1 MDMRDNKPG
10 LETAGKVK
18 ETTDK
23 IIAGVSQVIVGKEEV
38 TRLTLAALLCEGNVL
53 LEDVPGVGKTLLAK
67 AVAKTLGCSFHRIQ
81 CTPDLLPSDVTGI
94 QFYNQ
99 KSGNFEFRPGPIM
112 TNIVLVD
119 EINRAT
125 PRTQSS
131 LLEAMQEQ
139 QITVDMETVPLPRP
153 FLLIATQNPIEL
165 EGTFPLPEAQLDR
178 FMLRLRLGYPTEDE
192 EGKILSLFR
201 EGNPLD
207 KLVSITGAVELVNL
221 QKICRKIFVD
231 ESVRSYIV
239 SIIRATREHPAIKL
253 GASPRASLGLNQ
265 AAQVW
270 AAMQGRNFV
279 TPDDVKF
286 LAVPTLSHRIIVK
299 AEARLK
305 GHSADELIKE
315 ILGKLPVPVEDK
327 KQNYGTK

>member
-1 MDMRDNKPG
+1 VTDSKSTT
-10 LETAGKVK
+10 EITARVK
-18 ETTDK
+18 ETADR
-23 IIAGVSQVIVGKEEV
+23 IIAGVGKVVVGKEEV
-38 TRLTLAALLCEGNVL
+38 TRLTLAALLCEGHVL
-53 LEDVPGVGKTLLAK
+53 LEDVPGVGKTMLAK
-67 AVAKTLGCSFHRIQ
+67 AIARSLGCSFHRIQ

-99 KSGNFEFRPGPIM
+99 KSGSFEFRPGPIV

-139 QITVDMETVPLPRP
+139 QITVDMETVQLPRP

-178 FMLRLRLGYPTEDE
+178 FMLRLRLGYPTEKE
-192 EGKILSLFR
+192 EGTILSLFR

-207 KLVSITGAVELVNL
+207 SLVSVTSAAELVEL

-231 ESVRSYIV
+231 ESVRGYII
-239 SIIRATREHPAIKL
+239 SIIRATREHPNIKL
-253 GASPRASLGLNQ
+253 GASPRAALGLNQ

-279 TPDDVKF
+279 TPDDVKY

-305 GHSADELIKE
+305 GHLADELVRE
-315 ILGKLPVPVEDK
+315 LLGKLPVPVEDRK
-327 KQNYGTK
+327 